1 MVHINAAAIS
11 DDGEASAGIGIQPG
25 IEGGNAAVFIAQQ
38 HCIGQVHAS
47 LLIKAAGHMDLGGIF
62 PEKIGCEAHI
72 DTLGQLRM
80 AVRISFFQQDMVGLC
95 SGKHFLYL
103 LFVHGE
109 GLFTENVFS
118 RFGHLDGPLHVQPV
132 GQRNVYGIHIFV
144 IQQGLIIRIELL
156 RGKRLRVGLQLFFI
170 PTCNRIEF
178 RIRCRQHGR
187 VRFLPIPEHPRTP
200 QRTRFFSIIRTS
212 HEQKV
217 VYFDPSPGI

>member
-1 MVHINAAAIS
+1 
-11 DDGEASAGIGIQPG
+11 
-25 IEGGNAAVFIAQQ
+25 
-38 HCIGQVHAS
+38 
-47 LLIKAAGHMDLGGIF
+47 MDLGGIF

-72 DTLGQLRM
+72 VAGDVIHRAATDPLLIADSFPVRIKGGVLGLQIADPADLAAVDDLLDTLGQLRM

-187 VRFLPIPEHPRTP
+187 DGTIFADPGASENTP
-200 QRTRFFSIIRTS
+200 TNTIFF
-212 HEQKV
+212 HNK
-217 VYFDPSPGI
+217 DLA